1 MLILLGKRTVKM
13 PAHSPG
19 LMVHRLLCKNRRC
32 ECELRAKN
40 YSRGFSVIEILIVLV
55 ILAIVAIVAIPIA
68 SSAAGVQLR
77 SAANMIAADLEYA
90 KSMAIT
96 RAQDFSVV
104 FDSSQE
110 SYWIENPDGTVIAH
124 PVKKGFNYVVDLSDE
139 GLDKV
144 DIVNADFD
152 STSTVKFD
160 YLGSPYNSSND
171 PLNSGV
177 ITLQAGE
184 VTITIA
190 VEPVTGFI
198 SITN

>member
-1 MLILLGKRTVKM
+1 VT
-13 PAHSPG
+13 
-19 LMVHRLLCKNRRC
+19 
-32 ECELRAKN
+32 
-40 YSRGFSVIEILIVLV
+40 EILIVLV
-55 ILAIVAIVAIPIA
+55 ILAIVAIVAIPVA

-77 SAANMIAADLEYA
+77 SVVNLIAADIEYA

-110 SYWIENPDGTVIAH
+110 SYWIENPQGAVIAH
-124 PVKKGFNYVVDLSDE
+124 PVKKGFNYIVDLSDE
-139 GLDKV
+139 GFDKV
-144 DIVNADFD
+144 DIVSADFD

-160 YLGSPYNSSND
+160 YLGSPYNGSD
-171 PLNSGV
+171 GPLNSGV

-184 VTITIA
+184 ETITIA

>member
-1 MLILLGKRTVKM
+1 M

-19 LMVHRLLCKNRRC
+19 LMVHKLRCKNRLQSRYRRC

-40 YSRGFSVIEILIVLV
+40 YSRCFSVTEILIVLV
-55 ILAIVAIVAIPIA
+55 ILAIVAIVAIPVA

-77 SAANMIAADLEYA
+77 SAANMIVADLEYA

-104 FDSSQE
+104 FDCSQE
-110 SYWIENPDGTVIAH
+110 SYWIENPDGVIAH
-124 PVKKGFNYVVDLSDE
+124 PVKKGFNYVVDLSNE
-139 GLDKV
+139 ALDKV
-144 DIVNADFD
+144 DIVSADFD

-160 YLGSPYNSSND
+160 YLGSPYNGSNG
-171 PLNSGV
+171 PLNSG
-177 ITLQAGE
+177 IIILQAGGA
-184 VTITIA
+184 TITIA